1 MKIKVK
7 QLVLENLNYKVVS
20 FFITLVLWVAVLE
33 KKDVQVTRA
42 FEVNFLLGQQQVL
55 EATSH
60 DSVNV
65 KIIGPQTMVR
75 NLNQQILNQKIPI
88 SLFRVNG
95 EDEVIVSSDKLEF
108 PAGVRILSVKPD
120 KIQVRVGQKLN
131 IEDKDKEQKTKSR
144 KRK

>member
-7 QLVLENLNYKVVS
+7 QL
-20 FFITLVLWVAVLE
+20 VLE